1 MDHMVLALSAPS
13 ANRGSGPFHV
23 NPWQASSVISWRTEG
38 SLLIEA
44 DIREFLLTGY
54 PRLVA
59 GLTLMAGSRAAAEDA
74 VQEAVARAWER
85 SQRGEPIDSLPA
97 WVTRVAVNLSRSRW
111 RRSRVEQRGR
121 ERIGGAG
128 GPAHRDDRPEDRI
141 DVRRALAALPR
152 RQREATVLRYYLGL
166 DVAEV
171 AAALGVTEGTAKTTL
186 YRARQTLAAA
196 LGDHDEQAQ
205 DHVPLR

>member
-1 MDHMVLALSAPS
+1 MLPVSTRGTLRASVGCTGREDPALLSD
-13 ANRGSGPFHV
+13 
-23 NPWQASSVISWRTEG
+23 
-38 SLLIEA
+38 A
-44 DIREFLLTGY
+44 DIREFLVTGY

-59 GLTLMAGSRAAAEDA
+59 GLALAAGSRAAAEDA

-97 WVTRVAVNLSRSRW
+97 WVTRVAVNLTHSRW
-111 RRSRVEQRGR
+111 RHARVEARGR
-121 ERIGGAG
+121 GRLGSFPVA
-128 GPAHRDDRPEDRI
+128 ADADDRM
-141 DVRRALAALPR
+141 DVERALAALPR

-171 AAALGVTEGTAKTTL
+171 AGALGVTEGTAKTTL
-186 YRARQTLAAA
+186 FRARQALAAA
-196 LGDHDEQAQ
+196 LGDHDEEAQ

>member
-1 MDHMVLALSAPS
+1 MTGFE
-13 ANRGSGPFHV
+13 RQSGGGRRRFP
-23 NPWQASSVISWRTEG
+23 
-38 SLLIEA
+38 LLIEA
-44 DIREFLLTGY
+44 DIREFLVTGY

-59 GLTLMAGSRAAAEDA
+59 GLALMAGSRAAAEDA

-85 SQRGEPIDSLPA
+85 SQRGESIDSLPA
-97 WVTRVAVNLSRSRW
+97 WVTRAAVNLSHSRW

-121 ERIGGAG
+121 ERIGASAVGAAD
-128 GPAHRDDRPEDRI
+128 PDDRPDDRM

-166 DVAEV
+166 DVAEI

-186 YRARQTLAAA
+186 FRARQALAAA
-196 LGDHDEQAQ
+196 LGDHDEEAQ